1 MKDAVDS
8 AALER
13 FRITCGNCINNDDGI
28 CDRLGYIVDEDDDPH
43 CSAEWELKE

>member
-28 CDRLGYIVDEDDDPH
+28 CDRLGYVVDEDDDPH
-43 CSAEWELKE
+43 CDAEWELKE

>member
-28 CDRLGYIVDEDDDPH
+28 CDRLGYVVDEDDDPH